1 MALAGFRILPS
12 IIEWPPRLQQINS
25 FTTANLIFDE
35 FKLSEQ
41 IDANKL
47 NSDNFN
53 SYTFKNK
60 IIFKNVYFNYDSS
73 VLPVLQI
80 PLNNKNKITDSFSE
94 SGSGKV
100 AILNI
105 LLATSAK

>member
-1 MALAGFRILPS
+1 MAMLYMLKLNISEQEIFLNISLLALAGFRILPS
-12 IIEWPPRLQQINS
+12 INRMTSCLQQINRLLP
-25 FTTANLIFDE
+25 TANLIFDE

-60 IIFKNVYFNYDSS
+60 IIFKKCLF
-73 VLPVLQI
+73 
-80 PLNNKNKITDSFSE
+80 
-94 SGSGKV
+94 
-100 AILNI
+100 
-105 LLATSAK
+105 